1 MKAFLICAGC
11 IVNIPIV
18 FLIMQFLP
26 GDPVHYLLRG
36 YEAEGQVEALRKEFN
51 LDKPLFTQYY
61 IWITGLLKGNLGF
74 SIFYQQEISGIFI
87 PRFIATIELITLSL
101 ILSVILGIPLGI
113 ISAVK
118 VGSFEDGLTAII
130 SLIGVSVPVFVFGVI
145 LQIIFCISF
154 LFLPVAL

>member
-1 MKAFLICAGC
+1 
-11 IVNIPIV
+11 
-18 FLIMQFLP
+18 MQFLP

-101 ILSVILGIPLGI
+101 ILSVILGLLD
-113 ISAVK
+113 
-118 VGSFEDGLTAII
+118 FAIN
-130 SLIGVSVPVFVFGVI
+130 
-145 LQIIFCISF
+145 
-154 LFLPVAL
+154 

>member
-1 MKAFLICAGC
+1 MIRFIIFRVTGC
-11 IVNIPIV
+11 IATSFFVVTIV

-36 YEAEGQVEALRKEFN
+36 YESEGQVEALRKEFN

-101 ILSVILGIPLGI
+101 ILSVILGLG
-113 ISAVK
+113 
-118 VGSFEDGLTAII
+118 FYLF
-130 SLIGVSVPVFVFGVI
+130 VSYFIKAFQFKDI
-145 LQIIFCISF
+145 KLKY
-154 LFLPVAL
+154 